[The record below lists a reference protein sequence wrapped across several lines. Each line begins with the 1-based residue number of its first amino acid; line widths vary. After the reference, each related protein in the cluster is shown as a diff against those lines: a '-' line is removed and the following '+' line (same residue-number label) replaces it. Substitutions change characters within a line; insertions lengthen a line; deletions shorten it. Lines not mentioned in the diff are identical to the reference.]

1 MRLVSVRFGFLLI
14 FSFLC
19 STIGLAQAAGD
30 DWLSGHWD
38 GHDTKNL
45 NDKRH
50 FALEVAGVK
59 SDQSFVAQWTID
71 DKVSRGQGKVDN
83 NAVTITFPNGNIVS
97 LFHASDGSLA
107 GSTTPKDGTPG
118 INLVFAKGGTGA
130 AAAPGPAPAAAA
142 AGSGQTCKYNQLVTK
157 GHGPIV
163 QAKDGDVVVTREGE
177 RKCVNGRLMP
187 VN

>member
-19 STIGLAQAAGD
+19 SIIGLAHAAGD

-38 GHDTKNL
+38 GHDAKNL

-50 FALEVAGVK
+50 FSLEVAGVK

-71 DKVSRGQGKVDN
+71 DKVSRGQGRLDN
-83 NAVTITFPNGNIVS
+83 NAVTITFPNGNVVS
-97 LFHASDGSLA
+97 LVRASDGRLA
-107 GSTTPKDGTPG
+107 GSTTPRDGTPG
-118 INLVFAKGGTGA
+118 INLVFAKGGTDA
-130 AAAPGPAPAAAA
+130 AAAPAAAA
-142 AGSGQTCKYNQLVTK
+142 STAGSGHTCKYNQLVAK
-157 GHGPIV
+157 GRGPIV
-163 QAKDGDVVVTREGE
+163 QAEDGDVVVTREGQ

>member
-1 MRLVSVRFGFLLI
+1 MKLVSVRFGFLLI
-14 FSFLC
+14 FSFLS

-59 SDQSFVAQWTID
+59 SDQSFVAQWTIN
-71 DKVSRGQGKVDN
+71 DKVSRGQGKLDN

-97 LFHASDGSLA
+97 LFRASDGSLA

-118 INLVFAKGGTGA
+118 INLVFAKGTGA
-130 AAAPGPAPAAAA
+130 AAAPAPAAAA
-142 AGSGQTCKYNQLVTK
+142 AGSGQTCKYNQPVAI
-157 GHGPIV
+157 GRGPSV